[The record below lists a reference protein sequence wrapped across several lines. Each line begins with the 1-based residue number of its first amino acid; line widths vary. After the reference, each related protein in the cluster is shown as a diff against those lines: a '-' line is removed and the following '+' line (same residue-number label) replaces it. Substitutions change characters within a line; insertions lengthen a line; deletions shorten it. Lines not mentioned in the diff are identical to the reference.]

1 MRRFGWMCPRKLFA
15 PEFPD
20 DCNVGPAVSRQA
32 STVRSSQTVQSARIA
47 RVVLSG
53 AAMMISA
60 CCRLACANTKPRRS
74 RWPIITGR
82 CRFCGKLTATAIEMR
97 CLAIYPG
104 SSKTKCQ
111 HDSDQER
118 KGNRENAAIL
128 PHCERDPRSGE
139 RADSAWSY
147 DKGS

>member
-15 PEFPD
+15 PEFPGG
-20 DCNVGPAVSRQA
+20 CNVGPADSRPA

-47 RVVLSG
+47 RVVSSG

-60 CCRLACANTKPRRS
+60 YCRLACANTTPRRN

-104 SSKTKCQ
+104 SSKTQCQ
-111 HDSDQER
+111 HDSNQER
-118 KGNRENAAIL
+118 KGKRENAAIL
-128 PHCERDPRSGE
+128 PDCERDPRSGE
-139 RADSAWSY
+139 RTDSPGIY
-147 DKGS
+147 DKVS